1 MVNNQ
6 RHLYEFGPFQLS
18 ETEGVLRQDGN
29 VWPLKPK
36 AFDLLLVLVRNSG
49 RILTKAQLLNTVWA
63 DALVD
68 PSNLPTQIALL
79 RKVIGDGN
87 VETVPRRGYR
97 FVAEVTERW
106 EEDAAPAMEAGPAQ
120 ADINSSLEAPD
131 SAAVPAASGRTTRR
145 GHVRV
150 VVAVACIVGI
160 AALGLIFLYRD
171 HRAERATP
179 SAMTGR
185 LLARVNAEGGTSRM
199 VKLERVP
206 GTLLFT
212 PDGKKLYSMGEGL
225 TITVLDGSSFKV
237 MGVVSLPSVP
247 FCAKM
252 TRDGKRIYVAS
263 KRDGVMVVDTEHD
276 RVLSQVIPTGG
287 PVYGLAVAPDEKKIF
302 LAMASAG
309 LKVMDT
315 RSGETKLLSGI
326 ACPVS
331 LEISPDGHELYVS
344 YQCGGPG
351 GRIGHDALEIYDV
364 NSEKVL
370 ATVSGPPMVGGDPS
384 FSPNGQWVLLP
395 GREACLNPW
404 YDHIDCP
411 AVPSSVYHLLRSADR
426 TIVKTFAMPDS
437 ETAGMFVPDGRRI
450 VLAGD
455 SLSVLDPLN
464 GTVLEKL
471 ARPGEAYGKV
481 AFTPVGNRAIV
492 PVIPTGILVLDMLD
506 ERCLPT
512 TQGLSNLYSG
522 DGTLND
528 VRQVN
533 SLEAEGGVDFAPGVI
548 GQAFHLNG
556 RDGLLHVRAWGACGG
571 CGPSWSES
579 LYVKF
584 SKLQGEMGILE
595 RQRLEND
602 PEIRL
607 RKTAE
612 HRIVLEVADRSK
624 AGPSVS
630 TSEPISAGKWHHLA
644 VVTDRGQQILYVDG
658 SMIGRIQTPLLSP
671 RPVGAVVGGTFIG
684 AAHDRT
690 RFLNGLVDEVAFYNR
705 ALSAA
710 EIKGMYELSVYS
722 PCRLA
727 QAR

>member
-1 MVNNQ
+1 
-6 RHLYEFGPFQLS
+6 
-18 ETEGVLRQDGN
+18 VLRQDGN
-29 VWPLKPK
+29 ARPITPK
-36 AFDLLLVLVRNSG
+36 ALQLLLALVGNGG
-49 RILTKAQLLNTVWA
+49 RILTKEELLNTVWA
-63 DALVD
+63 GTTVD
-68 PSNLPTQIALL
+68 QSNLPTQIALL
-79 RKVIGDGN
+79 RRVIGDGF
-87 VETVPRRGYR
+87 VETIPTRGYR
-97 FVAEVTERW
+97 FAAEVTERW
-106 EEDAAPAMEAGPAQ
+106 EEDAAPAMEAGPVP

-131 SAAVPAASGRTTRR
+131 SETVPAASGRTTRR

-150 VVAVACIVGI
+150 VVAVAGIVGI
-160 AALGLIFLYRD
+160 AFLGLIFLYRD
-171 HRAERATP
+171 HRAEEAIP
-179 SAMTGR
+179 SAKTGR
-185 LLARVNAEGGTSRM
+185 LFAGVNSEGGSSRI
-199 VKLERVP
+199 VKLDRVP
-206 GTLLFT
+206 GSLLFT
-212 PDGKKLYSMGEGL
+212 PDGKKLYSIENDL
-225 TITVLDGSSFKV
+225 KTITVLDGSSFRV
-237 MGVVSLPSVP
+237 MSTISLPSAP
-247 FCAKM
+247 FSAKM
-252 TRDGKRIYVAS
+252 TRDGKRIYLGS
-263 KRDGVMVVDTEHD
+263 KRDGLMVVDTEHD
-276 RVLSQVIPTGG
+276 QVLSQVLPTGG
-287 PVYGLAVAPDEKKIF
+287 PVYGLAVTPDEKKIF

-309 LKVMDT
+309 LKVMDVRT
-315 RSGETKLLSGI
+315 GKTKLLSGI

-331 LEISPDGHELYVS
+331 LGIDPGGHELYVS

-364 NSEKVL
+364 NSEQIL

-395 GREACLNPW
+395 GREACLDPQ
-404 YDHIDCP
+404 YDHIECP

-426 TIVKTFAMPDS
+426 KIVKTFAMPDS
-437 ETAGMFVPDGRRI
+437 ETAGVFVPDGRR
-450 VLAGD
+450 VLLSGD
-455 SLSVLDPLN
+455 SLSVLDPLS

-471 ARPGEAYGKV
+471 ARPGEEYSNV
-481 AFTPVGNRAIV
+481 AFTPAGNRAIV

-506 ERCLPT
+506 ERCLPS

-522 DGTLND
+522 DGTLSD

-533 SLEAEGGVDFAPGVI
+533 SLEAEGGVDFAPGLI
-548 GQAFHLNG
+548 GQAFHFNG
-556 RDGLLHVRAWGACGG
+556 KDGLLHVRAWGACGG

-584 SKLQGEMGILE
+584 SELQGEMGILE

-612 HRIVLEVADRSK
+612 HRIVLEVADGSK

-671 RPVGAVVGGTFIG
+671 RPVGAVMGGTFIG

-710 EIKGMYELSVYS
+710 EIKGMYELSVHH
-722 PCRLA
+722 PCVLDRA
-727 QAR
+727 K